1 MDHCVM
7 IDEIITWRINL
18 NNASK
23 SALPTCLI
31 SSQFAFSVDFV
42 KNIRYLVASPDSVI
56 EIALEYG
63 NCMW

>member
-31 SSQFAFSVDFV
+31 PSQFAFSVDFV
-42 KNIRYLVASPDSVI
+42 KNITYLVASLS
-56 EIALEYG
+56 
-63 NCMW
+63 